1 MIHIYNVDN
10 TNFSV
15 NGDCILF
22 PSSAEINVEIN
33 DQWQAEI
40 VQPLD
45 EEQRWKYIKEGAVL
59 KMPSFN
65 GEQLFR
71 IKSVSKTDTEVTA
84 TAEPIFMDSMGDCFL
99 VDVRPTDKTGQ
110 QALDIMTAPNGKY
123 SGESNISTVNTA
135 YYQDKNLIEAIN
147 GDDENSFIN
156 RWGGEIEFDNFTV
169 KINYRLGEDRG
180 IELRYGKNI
189 PVDGFTYEADI
200 SEIVT
205 RIYPKAYNGHKM
217 SGNGY
222 VDSLLIDN
230 YPTVHATAVTFSDVK
245 MREDAGDDDEEN
257 GVVICDNQEELDA
270 ALTQRCNDQFAA
282 GIDKPKVTINAD
294 MVLLA
299 NTEQYKDYK
308 TLETVSL
315 GDTVH
320 CINSHL
326 GIKYDAR
333 VIALTY
339 DSVLKQI
346 ESVTIGDAEYNYFN
360 NLTSGVSV
368 ATANAATAANNAQAA
383 ANTADT
389 AAKGANDAASAA
401 TEAAEIAQTAAGNAN
416 TAADNADKATT
427 AASNAAKAANDA
439 AAAAGTATGDA
450 SAATEAAKQAAQA
463 ANTAA
468 GAANSAAQGANTAK
482 DAANTAA
489 DQATE
494 AAGQATDAATAANTA
509 ADNANSKAS
518 AANTAANSANSAAA
532 AANQAKQDADTA
544 ADSANAAAEQA
555 NSAAGAATTAAT
567 NATNAAKS
575 ANDAADAATTAAGQA
590 NTAKDAANTA
600 AANANNKASTA
611 NTAATAAN
619 NAAKA
624 ANDAASA
631 ANTAAGTA
639 NSAASAADSAADNA
653 MEATRNANGAAGS
666 ANTAATHA
674 NQAAKDANDATD
686 SANSAATNAIAA
698 TNTAQNSAADAQ
710 EATRNANS
718 AATAANNAAKA
729 ANDAISGNKFTFS
742 GGVTGEDGTHRMAT
756 SWDGSRVIVGV
767 DNNAAVKKLIAV
779 GDAEVA
785 DTGWIDA
792 WASSNWRSDT
802 NFLTKIRKVG
812 RVVNIIIDLTARINL
827 NISSESS
834 AALVLYS
841 INSQMTPS
849 VWWQQPIHTVQG
861 KQVFLKMLQDGGN
874 GLNIRVWGENMT
886 AGDRIMTTITYMV

>member
-84 TAEPIFMDSMGDCFL
+84 TAEPIFMDAMGDCFL
-99 VDVRPTDKTGQ
+99 VDVRPTNKTGQ

-180 IELRYGKNI
+180 VELRYGKNI
-189 PVDGFTYEADI
+189 PVDGFTYETDI

-205 RIYPKAYNGHKM
+205 RIYPKAYNGYTM

-222 VDSLLIDN
+222 VDSPLIDN
-230 YPTVHATAVTFSDVK
+230 YPTVHATAITFSDVK

-257 GVVICDNQEELDA
+257 GIIICDNQTELDA

-315 GDTVH
+315 GDTIH
-320 CINSHL
+320 CVNSHL

-339 DSVLKQI
+339 DSVLKRV

-389 AAKGANDAASAA
+389 AAKGANEAAAAA
-401 TEAAEIAQTAAGNAN
+401 TEAASNAQTAAGNAN
-416 TAADNADKATT
+416 SAADNADKATT
-427 AASNAAKAANDA
+427 AANNAAKAANDA
-439 AAAAGTATGDA
+439 AAAAT
-450 SAATEAAKQAAQA
+450 
-463 ANTAA
+463 TAA
-468 GAANSAAQGANTAK
+468 GTAN
-482 DAANTAA
+482 
-489 DQATE
+489 
-494 AAGQATDAATAANTA
+494 
-509 ADNANSKAS
+509 
-518 AANTAANSANSAAA
+518 
-532 AANQAKQDADTA
+532 
-544 ADSANAAAEQA
+544 
-555 NSAAGAATTAAT
+555 TAAT
-567 NATNAAKS
+567 NA
-575 ANDAADAATTAAGQA
+575 ND
-590 NTAKDAANTA
+590 
-600 AANANNKASTA
+600 KASA
-611 NTAATAAN
+611 ASTAATAAN

-624 ANDAASA
+624 ANDAASTA
-631 ANTAAGTA
+631 KSAAGTA
-639 NSAASAADSAADNA
+639 NTAASAADSAADDA
-653 MEATRNANGAAGS
+653 MEATRNANNAAGA
-666 ANTAATHA
+666 ANTAAIHA
-674 NQAAKDANDATD
+674 NWATEDANDAAD

-698 TNTAQNSAADAQ
+698 TNTAQNSAAEAQ

-718 AATAANNAAKA
+718 AATAANNAAKAANDAAKAANDAAGNAQTAAGNANTAADNANKATTAANNAAKA

-861 KQVFLKMLQDGGN
+861 KQVFLKMLQDGRN

>member
-1 MIHIYNVDN
+1 MIQIYELSN
-10 TNFSV
+10 TNYNM
-15 NGDCILF
+15 NGDSVLL
-22 PSSAEINVEIN
+22 PMVAKLSAQINSAWTATLTHPI
-33 DQWQAEI
+33 D
-40 VQPLD
+40 D
-45 EEQRWKYIKEGAVL
+45 MGRWKYIKEGAVL

-71 IKSVSKTDTEVTA
+71 IKSVSKTDTEITA

-180 IELRYGKNI
+180 VELRYGKNI
-189 PVDGFTYEADI
+189 PVDGFTYETDI

-205 RIYPKAYNGHKM
+205 RIYPKAYNGYTM

-222 VDSLLIDN
+222 VDSPLIDN
-230 YPTVHATAVTFSDVK
+230 YPTVHATAITFSDVK

-257 GVVICDNQEELDA
+257 GIIICDNQTELDA

-320 CINSHL
+320 CINNHL
-326 GIKYDAR
+326 GIRYDAR

-339 DSVLKQI
+339 DSVLKRV

-368 ATANAATAANNAQAA
+368 ATANAAIAASNAQAA

-389 AAKGANDAASAA
+389 AAKGANDAAQAA
-401 TEAAEIAQTAAGNAN
+401 NDAAGNAQTAAGNAN
-416 TAADNADKATT
+416 TAADNANKATT
-427 AASNAAKAANDA
+427 AANQAAQAANDA
-439 AAAAGTATGDA
+439 AEAAGTATGDA

-468 GAANSAAQGANTAK
+468 GAANSAATN
-482 DAANTAA
+482 AAN
-489 DQATE
+489 ATK
-494 AAGQATDAATAANTA
+494 
-509 ADNANSKAS
+509 NAN
-518 AANTAANSANSAAA
+518 
-532 AANQAKQDADTA
+532 
-544 ADSANAAAEQA
+544 NAAA
-555 NSAAGAATTAAT
+555 
-567 NATNAAKS
+567 
-575 ANDAADAATTAAGQA
+575 AATTAAG
-590 NTAKDAANTA
+590 TANTA
-600 AANANNKASTA
+600 ATNANDKASA
-611 NTAATAAN
+611 ASTAATAAN

-624 ANDAASA
+624 ANDAASTA
-631 ANTAAGTA
+631 KSAAGTA
-639 NSAASAADSAADNA
+639 NNAASAAASAADNA

-718 AATAANNAAKA
+718 ASTAANNAAKA

-767 DNNAAVKKLIAV
+767 DNNAAVKELIAV

-812 RVVNIIIDLTARINL
+812 RVVNIIIDLTARIDL

-834 AALVLYS
+834 AALVLYN

-874 GLNIRVWGENMT
+874 GLAIRVWGENLT
-886 AGDRIMTTITYMV
+886 AGDRIMATITYMV

>member
-1 MIHIYNVDN
+1 MIQIYELSN
-10 TNFSV
+10 TNYNM
-15 NGDCILF
+15 NGDSVLL
-22 PSSAEINVEIN
+22 PMVAKLSAQINSAWTATLTHPI
-33 DQWQAEI
+33 D
-40 VQPLD
+40 D
-45 EEQRWKYIKEGAVL
+45 MGRWKYIKEGAVL

-71 IKSVSKTDTEVTA
+71 IKSVSKTDTEITA

-180 IELRYGKNI
+180 VELRYGKNI
-189 PVDGFTYEADI
+189 PVDGFAYETDI

-257 GVVICDNQEELDA
+257 GVIICDNQAELDA
-270 ALTQRCNDQFAA
+270 ALKQRCIDQFST
-282 GIDKPKVTINAD
+282 GIDQPKVTINAD

-299 NTEQYKDYK
+299 NTEQYKDYQM
-308 TLETVSL
+308 LETVSL
-315 GDTVH
+315 GDTIH
-320 CINSHL
+320 CINNHL
-326 GIKYDAR
+326 GIRYDAR

-339 DSVLKQI
+339 DSVLKRV

-368 ATANAATAANNAQAA
+368 ATANAATAASNAQAA

-389 AAKGANDAASAA
+389 AAKGANDAAQAA
-401 TEAAEIAQTAAGNAN
+401 NDAAGNAQTAAGNAN
-416 TAADNADKATT
+416 TAADNANKATT
-427 AASNAAKAANDA
+427 AANQAAQAANDA
-439 AAAAGTATGDA
+439 AEAAGTATGDA

-489 DQATE
+489 DQAAA
-494 AAGQATDAATAANTA
+494 AAGQATAAASAANTA
-509 ADNANSKAS
+509 ADNANNKAS

-532 AANQAKQDADTA
+532 AANKAKQDADTA

-555 NSAAGAATTAAT
+555 NTAAGAANSAAT
-567 NATNAAKS
+567 NAANATKNANNAA
-575 ANDAADAATTAAGQA
+575 AAATTAAG
-590 NTAKDAANTA
+590 TANTA
-600 AANANNKASTA
+600 ATNANDKASA
-611 NTAATAAN
+611 ASTAATAAN

-624 ANDAASA
+624 ANDAASTA
-631 ANTAAGTA
+631 KSAAGTA
-639 NSAASAADSAADNA
+639 NNAASAAASAADNA
-653 MEATRNANGAAGS
+653 MEATRNANNAAGD

-674 NQAAKDANDATD
+674 DWATENANDAAD
-686 SANSAATNAIAA
+686 SANSAAINAISA
-698 TNTAQNSAADAQ
+698 TNTAQNSASDAQ

-756 SWDGSRVIVGV
+756 SWNGSRVIVGV

-802 NFLTKIRKVG
+802 NFLTKTRKVG

-834 AALVLYS
+834 AALVLYR

-849 VWWQQPIHTVQG
+849 VWWQQPVHTVQG

-874 GLNIRVWGENMT
+874 GLAIRVWGENLT
-886 AGDRIMTTITYMV
+886 AGDRIMATITYMV

>member
-22 PSSAEINVEIN
+22 PSSAVISVKIN
-33 DQWQAEI
+33 DHWQSEI

-45 EEQRWKYIKEGAVL
+45 EESRWKYIKEGAVL

-71 IKSVSKTDTEVTA
+71 IKSVSKTDTEITA
-84 TAEPIFMDSMGDCFL
+84 TAEPIFMDAMGDCFL
-99 VDVRPTDKTGQ
+99 VDVRPTNKTGQ

-180 IELRYGKNI
+180 VELRYGKNI
-189 PVDGFTYEADI
+189 PVDGFAYETDI

-205 RIYPKAYNGHKM
+205 RIYPKAYNGYTM

-222 VDSLLIDN
+222 VDSPLIDS
-230 YPTVHATAVTFSDVK
+230 YPTVHAAAITFSDVK

-257 GVVICDNQEELDA
+257 GIIICDNQTELDA

-299 NTEQYKDYK
+299 NTEQYKDYQM
-308 TLETVSL
+308 LETVSL
-315 GDTVH
+315 GDTIH
-320 CINSHL
+320 CINNHL
-326 GIKYDAR
+326 GIRYDAR

-339 DSVLKQI
+339 DSVLKRV

-368 ATANAATAANNAQAA
+368 ATANAATAASNAQAA

-389 AAKGANDAASAA
+389 AAKGANDAAQAA
-401 TEAAEIAQTAAGNAN
+401 NDAAGNAQTAAGNAN
-416 TAADNADKATT
+416 TAADNANKATT
-427 AASNAAKAANDA
+427 AANQAAQAANDA
-439 AAAAGTATGDA
+439 AEAAGTATGDA

-518 AANTAANSANSAAA
+518 AANTAANSANFAAE
-532 AANQAKQDADTA
+532 AANQAKQDADSA

-555 NSAAGAATTAAT
+555 NSAAGAAATAAT

-575 ANDAADAATTAAGQA
+575 ANDAADAATTAAG
-590 NTAKDAANTA
+590 AANTA
-600 AANANNKASTA
+600 AANANDK
-611 NTAATAAN
+611 
-619 NAAKA
+619 
-624 ANDAASA
+624 ASA
-631 ANTAAGTA
+631 ANT
-639 NSAASAADSAADNA
+639 
-653 MEATRNANGAAGS
+653 
-666 ANTAATHA
+666 
-674 NQAAKDANDATD
+674 
-686 SANSAATNAIAA
+686 
-698 TNTAQNSAADAQ
+698 
-710 EATRNANS
+710 

-756 SWDGSRVIVGV
+756 SWDGSRIIVGV

-785 DTGWIDA
+785 DTGWIGA

-802 NFLTKIRKVG
+802 NFLAKSRKVG
-812 RVVNIIIDLTARINL
+812 RIVNIIIDLTARINL

-834 AALVLYS
+834 AVLVLYK

-874 GLNIRVWGENMT
+874 GLAIKVWGENMT